1 MFLNVK
7 QNNTMK
13 KILCLILFNTCVFTH
28 AQSIYG
34 LWVNQE
40 NEFLR
45 IEGSGEF
52 LRFTTINK
60 KIVPI
65 TQGQVFEV
73 DKELRVI
80 RRDTTDTYDL
90 CFYLGNETMVIC
102 RPRSKKAWLW
112 NKLSDL

>member
-1 MFLNVK
+1 M
-7 QNNTMK
+7 TMK
-13 KILCLILFNTCVFTH
+13 KIIFLFLLINYNIN
-28 AQSIYG
+28 AQSKAIYG

-80 RRDTTDTYDL
+80 RKDTTDTYDL

-112 NKLSDL
+112 SKLSDL

>member
-1 MFLNVK
+1 M
-7 QNNTMK
+7 
-13 KILCLILFNTCVFTH
+13 CVFTQ

-45 IEGSGEF
+45 IEGDGEF

-80 RRDTTDTYDL
+80 RRDTVDTYDL
-90 CFYLGNETMVIC
+90 CFYIGNETMVIC

-112 NKLSDL
+112 NKLSGL

>member
-1 MFLNVK
+1 MKYLFATLLFLYFLLIGAWVYG
-7 QNNTMK
+7 QNYA
-13 KILCLILFNTCVFTH
+13 I
-28 AQSIYG
+28 SG

-45 IEGSGEF
+45 IEGDGEF
-52 LRFTTINK
+52 LRFTTVNK

-65 TQGQVFEV
+65 TQGQVFEIN
-73 DKELRVI
+73 KELRVV
-80 RRDTTDTYDL
+80 RRDTVDTYDL
-90 CFYLGNETMVIC
+90 CFYIGNETMVIC